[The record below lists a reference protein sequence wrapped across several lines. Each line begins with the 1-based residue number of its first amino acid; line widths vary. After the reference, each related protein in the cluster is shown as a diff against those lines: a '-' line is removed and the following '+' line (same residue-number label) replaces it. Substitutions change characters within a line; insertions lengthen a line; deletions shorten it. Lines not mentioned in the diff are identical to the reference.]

1 MAAIMYE
8 SYYGVSS
15 LGSDYLMHHGIK
27 GQKWYHR
34 RFQNED
40 GTLTAAG
47 RIRYGVGEGIK
58 KVGNAAKSV
67 VGGVKKA
74 YRTVDRGL
82 AKLAIRRGDAGSLN
96 KHASNLTEE
105 ELTEAYK
112 RINTLQQIDNLK
124 NQRQQNNF
132 NRFTRGVS
140 AIKTTVELGVAAGT
154 GIKKFTKW
162 ISEKE
167 EDAAK
172 NSWKENKD
180 ANAKAMMS
188 EIRKK
193 MIQEGE
199 TDGAKIREALKK
211 ANDSF
216 YSREVTK
223 KDREFRRFTN
233 ELSTNLDDIWSD
245 ISGKKRR
252 RKITRWSSNG
262 VPGGNTPVKDIVDK
276 YSWM

>member
-1 MAAIMYE
+1 MAVIMYE

-40 GTLTAAG
+40 GTLTPAG
-47 RIRYGVGEGIK
+47 RIRYGVGEGMK
-58 KVGNAAKSV
+58 KVSNAAKSV
-67 VGGVKKA
+67 ASGVKKA

-140 AIKTTVELGVAAGT
+140 AIKTTVELGVAAGN

-162 ISEKE
+162 ISEKDS
-167 EDAAK
+167 DAAD

-211 ANDSF
+211 ANDDF
-216 YSREVTK
+216 YNRNATK
-223 KDREFRRFTN
+223 SAKRDRAVKGFVDMYKVE
-233 ELSTNLDDIWSD
+233 LDDMLED
-245 ISGKKRR
+245 LRKR
-252 RKITRWSSNG
+252 KS
-262 VPGGNTPVKDIVDK
+262 
-276 YSWM
+276 